1 MKMINKIAAWSLAGA
16 MGISIPMTAL
26 AGSPEF
32 SRSAEEWTGL
42 KDNVLEY
49 EEIGDL
55 IHEYNVTVQNNQYDY
70 NQFIKDYGKTRED
83 IADSYRDLADDLES
97 SKSGEDSGAAMVSD
111 LQLELQAKQLREQAD
126 DNLED
131 SQINYWTYEQAEDN
145 LALSAQSKFISYY
158 KKQLELESAQEELK
172 NMENDYNLAV
182 TRRQAGTVTEA
193 DVLNCKE
200 QMLEQEK
207 TVSKLEQEIESTRQ
221 KLIVMLGWSGSDQPE
236 IKDISEL
243 DLSEYEDIDLEAD
256 KQKAQENN
264 YTLKINKR
272 KLENAKDDSNK
283 EKISNTIE
291 GNQRQ
296 INVSVT
302 SAWQNLQTAKLSYE
316 QAQADLTTEQR
327 NMELTQQKW
336 NAGMIT
342 KYEYEKQQS
351 TLSSAKNSVKEAK
364 LSLLETLETYRWNVN
379 GLASA
384 E

>member
-1 MKMINKIAAWSLAGA
+1 MKMINKITAWSLAGA

-32 SRSAEEWTGL
+32 SRSAEEWAGL

-83 IADSYRDLADDLES
+83 VAQSYRDLADDLES

-145 LALSAQSKFISYY
+145 LTLSAQSKFISYY
-158 KKQLELESAQEELK
+158 KKQLELESAQVELK

-182 TRRQAGTVTEA
+182 TKRQAGTVTEA
-193 DVLNCKE
+193 DVLDCKE

-221 KLIVMLGWSGSDQPE
+221 KLIVMLGWSGGDQPE

-243 DLSEYEDIDLEAD
+243 NLSEYENIDLEAD

-272 KLENAKDDSNK
+272 KLENAKDDNNK

-316 QAQADLTTEQR
+316 QAEADATTEQR

-351 TLSSAKNSVKEAK
+351 TLSSAKNSVKAAR
-364 LSLLETLETYRWNVN
+364 LSLLETLETYKWNIN

>member
-1 MKMINKIAAWSLAGA
+1 MKMINKITAWSLAGV

-32 SRSAEEWTGL
+32 SRSEEEWAGL
-42 KDNVLEY
+42 KDNVLGY

-83 IADSYRDLADDLES
+83 VAQSYRDLANDLEG

-145 LALSAQSKFISYY
+145 LTLSAQSKFISYY
-158 KKQLELESAQEELK
+158 NKKLELESAQEELK
-172 NMENDYNLAV
+172 NMENNYNLAV

-193 DVLNCKE
+193 DVLDCKE

-221 KLIVMLGWSGSDQPE
+221 KLIVMLGWSGSDKPE

-243 DLSEYEDIDLEAD
+243 DLSEYENFDLEAD

-272 KLENAKDDSNK
+272 KLENAKDDNNK
-283 EKISNTIE
+283 EKISNTIQ

-316 QAQADLTTEQR
+316 QAEADASTEQR
-327 NMELTQQKW
+327 NMELTLQKW

-351 TLSSAKNSVKEAK
+351 TLSSARNSVKAAR
-364 LSLLETLETYRWNVN
+364 LSLLENLETYRWNVN